1 MGVKSSMSNLQR
13 GFWSFLFF
21 TLVGPAFAALGVLL
35 AVPLMLHGQLG
46 PYAGPDFGVLGIKE
60 APAAAQTL
68 SYAAFIAVRAY
79 IWSAVPAAI
88 SGLLFAFILWR
99 DWYSGWGTAGCVG
112 VIGFMIAA
120 ILMPF
125 SHGGLLAY
133 IAVFAGFVAIACR
146 ACVVKAGVIPPIEPA
161 HS

>member
-1 MGVKSSMSNLQR
+1 MGVSSSMSNLQR

-21 TLVGPAFAALGVLL
+21 TLVGPAFAALGVLII
-35 AVPLMLHGQLG
+35 VPLMLHNQIG
-46 PYAGPDFGVLGIKE
+46 PYAGSDFGVLGIKE
-60 APAAAQTL
+60 APAAAQTMT
-68 SYAAFIAVRAY
+68 YAAFIAVRSY

-88 SGLLFAFILWR
+88 SGLLFALILWR

-112 VIGFMIAA
+112 VFGFMIAA
-120 ILMPF
+120 IAMPF

-146 ACVVKAGVIPPIEPA
+146 ACVVKAGVIPPTETA
-161 HS
+161 